1 MIDIDYGVSIMM
13 NDWLGVKKDELVHF
27 ITDETHMKE
36 ANAVTKWAIS
46 TDSILKTTILPSHL
60 IQNGEIIERMAGIFA
75 NEDVIIGATSH
86 SFITTRAVT
95 TAIENGARFLSLP
108 LSTNDG
114 SSLLEN
120 DFMTMSTKEAK
131 KMANTILKKLNGAKS
146 LHVTTALGTDLHLSI
161 EGRKAGC
168 FTGVVPKKSKGSASF
183 EVYIAPIEDSCNGT
197 LYLDGS
203 FGYIGTV
210 KSPIKVQFRDG
221 VMVSAESKDDGA
233 TTLTDY
239 IKSFKDETMFK
250 PGEFGIGLN
259 KKSKCRGICYIEDE
273 SVYSTFHIGMGRNLS
288 LGGKQVANGHF
299 DIVTFKPTIYADE
312 KLIMKDGEI
321 VL

>member
-36 ANAVTKWAIS
+36 ADAVNKWAIS

-60 IQNGEIIERMAGIFA
+60 IQNGEIIEKMAGILA
-75 NEDVIIGATSH
+75 NEDVIIGATSQ

-131 KMANTILKKLNGAKS
+131 KMANAILKKLNGAKS
-146 LHVTTALGTDLHLSI
+146 LHITTALGTDLHLSI
-161 EGRKAGC
+161 EARKAGA
-168 FTGVVPKKSKGSASF
+168 FTGQISKKEIGSASF
-183 EVYIAPIEDSCNGT
+183 EVYVAPREDSCTGT

-210 KSPIKVQFRDG
+210 KSPIKIEFKEG
-221 VMVSAESKDDGA
+221 KLISAESKDDGA
-233 TTLTDY
+233 KTLIDY
-239 IKSFKDETMFK
+239 IKSFEDETMFK

-288 LGGKQVANGHF
+288 LGGNQVANGHF
-299 DIVTFKPTIYADE
+299 DIVTFKPTIYADD
-312 KLIMKDGEI
+312 KLIMKNGEI